1 MLNKDYIITDTKEV
15 IVLSRYI
22 PENVERRLY
31 AESMGRCMNPACRK
45 ELFSLQGDIIERAHI
60 DPYCKTADNSF
71 ENLVVLCPNCHTNFD
86 KNKAFSPEEVLSWKQ
101 VMQQELKSFFGK
113 RFDSFD
119 ELQEK
124 IKPLLTANKMVYEQY
139 YLGDNKTLWDRFEIR
154 VVINNRIIREMLS
167 NNLGLF
173 QSNNDPQKSN
183 IRIIEK
189 YLQHIDEFEL
199 TRGTDEKVRKVLFP
213 KEVDS
218 IFGIAPVDEGLFPST
233 ESLEAFVDSLSERGI
248 SYDVNLIAEKPYVSL
263 IKNETRETVY
273 LSDLPRLRQLYYD
286 NNSFRKTGVRLD
298 SLIFALRYAN
308 RQGVRFNYVKANE
321 FRTIII
327 NKTKVYYVYEY
338 CLSEVDLRNLCP
350 EEDSVVVNLH
360 NWNGDGCISG
370 NANLFAKKIG
380 VKLLTMDKY
389 YDYIKSQR
397 QNS

>member
-1 MLNKDYIITDTKEV
+1 M
-15 IVLSRYI
+15 SRYI

-31 AESMGRCMNPACRK
+31 AESMGRCMNPDCRK
-45 ELFSLQGDIIERAHI
+45 ELFCLQGDIIERAHI
-60 DPYCKTADNSF
+60 DPYCQTADNSF
-71 ENLVVLCPNCHTNFD
+71 ENLVVLCPNCHTDFD

-101 VMQQELKSFFGK
+101 VRQQELKRFFGK
-113 RFDSFD
+113 RFASFD
-119 ELQEK
+119 ELQDN
-124 IKPLLTANKMVYEQY
+124 IKPLLMENKMVYEQY
-139 YLGDNKTLWDRFEIR
+139 YLGDNKTLWDHFEIR
-154 VVINNRIIREMLS
+154 VIINNRRIKEMLS

-173 QSNNDPQKSN
+173 QSYSGPEMSN
-183 IRIIEK
+183 LSIVEE

-213 KEVDS
+213 PKVNS
-218 IFGIAPVDEGLFPST
+218 IFGISPVDDGLFPST
-233 ESLEAFVDSLSERGI
+233 ESLEAFVDRLSEKGI
-248 SYDVNLIAEKPYVSL
+248 HFKVNLVAEKPYVSF
-263 IKNETRETVY
+263 INKETEEIVY
-273 LSDLPRLRQLYYD
+273 LNDSPRLRQLYYD
-286 NNSFRKTGVRLD
+286 NSCFRKTGVRLD

-370 NANLFAKKIG
+370 NAYLFAKKIG

>member
-1 MLNKDYIITDTKEV
+1 M
-15 IVLSRYI
+15 SRYI

-31 AESMGRCMNPACRK
+31 AESMGRCMNPDCRK
-45 ELFSLQGDIIERAHI
+45 ELFCLQGDIIERAHI
-60 DPYCKTADNSF
+60 DPYCQTADNSF
-71 ENLVVLCPNCHTNFD
+71 ENLVVLCPNCHTDFD

-101 VMQQELKSFFGK
+101 VRQQELKRFFGK
-113 RFDSFD
+113 RFASFD
-119 ELQEK
+119 ELQDN
-124 IKPLLTANKMVYEQY
+124 IKPLLMENKMVYEQY

-154 VVINNRIIREMLS
+154 VVINNRIIREMLG

-173 QSNNDPQKSN
+173 QSYNDPLKSN

-233 ESLEAFVDSLSERGI
+233 ESLEAFVDRLCESGI
-248 SYDVNLIAEKPYVSL
+248 PFKVNLVAEKPYVSF
-263 IKNETRETVY
+263 INNEMEEVVR
-273 LSDLPRLRQLYYD
+273 LNDAPRLRQLYYD
-286 NNSFRKTGVRLD
+286 NSSFRKTGVRLE
-298 SLIFALRYAN
+298 SLIFALKYAN
-308 RQGVRFNYVKANE
+308 RQGVRFRFAKSNE

-327 NKTKVYYVYEY
+327 NNTKLYYVYEY

-350 EEDSVVVNLH
+350 DEGSVVVNLH
-360 NWNGDGCISG
+360 NWNGDGCISE
-370 NANLFAKKIG
+370 NAYLFAKMIG